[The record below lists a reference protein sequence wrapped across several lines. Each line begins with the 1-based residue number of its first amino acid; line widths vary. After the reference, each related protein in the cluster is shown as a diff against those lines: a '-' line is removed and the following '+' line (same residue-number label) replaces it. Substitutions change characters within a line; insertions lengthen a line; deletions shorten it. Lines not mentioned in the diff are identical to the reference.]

1 MSTSMISRPVVNDN
15 TPDRSASADNADP
28 KTPRMTPRMTPRTD
42 PASPSAVE
50 PHWELLIAAA
60 TD

>member
-1 MSTSMISRPVVNDN
+1 MVSRPVVNDN
-15 TPDRSASADNADP
+15 TPDRSASADNAEP
-28 KTPRMTPRMTPRTD
+28 KTPRMTPRTD

>member
-1 MSTSMISRPVVNDN
+1 MSTSMVSRPVVNDN
-15 TPDRSASADNADP
+15 TPDRSASADNAEP
-28 KTPRMTPRMTPRTD
+28 KTPRMTPRTD

>member
-1 MSTSMISRPVVNDN
+1 MVSRPVVNDN
-15 TPDRSASADNADP
+15 TPDRSASADNAEP
-28 KTPRMTPRMTPRTD
+28 KTPRID
-42 PASPSAVE
+42 PASPSPVE

>member
-1 MSTSMISRPVVNDN
+1 MISRPVPSDT
-15 TPDRSASADNADP
+15 TPDRLASAEKAEP
-28 KTPRMTPRMTPRTD
+28 KTPRTD
-42 PASPSAVE
+42 PASPSPVE